1 MALMLRYFCLLAL
14 LGTASQGWG
23 GDALQGNSSASRWV
37 EVADDRPLRGL
48 VRFPSGIYFR
58 PGANKREVLAV
69 MGSPTR
75 IADNVWYY
83 GDSEVIFSV
92 SVGVPV
98 VVGYYIRSV
107 PLRVYD
113 RDPFLF

>member
-1 MALMLRYFCLLAL
+1 MRVFCLCLCL
-14 LGTASQGWG
+14 LVLVGISHVGA
-23 GDALQGNSSASRWV
+23 GDALRGSTPASRWI
-37 EVADDRPLRGL
+37 ELADDRPLRGL
-48 VRFPSGIYFR
+48 IRFPSGIYFR
-58 PGANKREVLAV
+58 PGANKSEVKAV
-69 MGSPTR
+69 MGPPTR
-75 IADNVWYY
+75 IAGNVWYY
-83 GDSEVIFSV
+83 GDSEVVFSV

>member
-1 MALMLRYFCLLAL
+1 MRVLCTCLCLLVLTGILPVKA
-14 LGTASQGWG
+14 
-23 GDALQGNSSASRWV
+23 GDALRGSTPASRWI
-37 EVADDRPLRGL
+37 ELSDDRPLRGL

-58 PGANKREVLAV
+58 PGASKREVRAV
-69 MGSPTR
+69 MGPPTR
-75 IADNVWYY
+75 IAGNVWYY
-83 GDSEVIFSV
+83 GDSEVVFSV